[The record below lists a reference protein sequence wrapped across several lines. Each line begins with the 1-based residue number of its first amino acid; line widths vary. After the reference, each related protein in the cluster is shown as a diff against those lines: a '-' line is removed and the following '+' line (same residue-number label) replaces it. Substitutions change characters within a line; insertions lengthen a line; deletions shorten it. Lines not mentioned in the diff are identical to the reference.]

1 MPNKKHEKVL
11 DTSVNWHVKAW
22 YGHVDQ
28 KGFLN
33 GLGVYW
39 EPDGGCKSLPKD
51 YVYPDEVK
59 EETTTQDVITITVA
73 TTTSST
79 RVKER
84 VNQEIITKFANHM
97 IYSLCRLLNQLNK
110 RNEYFTTKQPRTPL
124 KQLYRLLQTQLQ
136 LQ

>member
-1 MPNKKHEKVL
+1 MCFWLEFDFELPNKKHGKVL

-22 YGHVDQ
+22 YGYVDQ

-39 EPDGGCKSLPKD
+39 EPDGGCSSLPKD
-51 YVYPDEVK
+51 YLYPDEVK

-84 VNQEIITKFANHM
+84 VNQETITCL
-97 IYSLCRLLNQLNK
+97 I
-110 RNEYFTTKQPRTPL
+110 T
-124 KQLYRLLQTQLQ
+124 
-136 LQ
+136 